1 MSDKTYINSEG
12 SKKEIDL
19 QYILLKYHLNN
30 VQELDDFIAEMLLK
44 STQLSKIKTILFK
57 IFINEQ

>member
-12 SKKEIDL
+12 IKKEIDL
-19 QYILLKYHLNN
+19 QYILLKYHLNS

-57 IFINEQ
+57 TFINEQ

>member
-12 SKKEIDL
+12 IKKEIDL
-19 QYILLKYHLNN
+19 QYILYKYQLNN

-57 IFINEQ
+57 TFINEQ

>member
-19 QYILLKYHLNN
+19 QYILHKYQLNN

-44 STQLSKIKTILFK
+44 STQLSKLKTILFK
-57 IFINEQ
+57 TFINEQ

>member
-12 SKKEIDL
+12 IKKEIDL
-19 QYILLKYHLNN
+19 QYILHKYQLNN

-44 STQLSKIKTILFK
+44 STQLSKIKTLLFQT
-57 IFINEQ
+57 FINEQ

>member
-12 SKKEIDL
+12 IKKEIDL
-19 QYILLKYHLNN
+19 QYILHKYQLNN

-44 STQLSKIKTILFK
+44 STQLSKIKIILFK
-57 IFINEQ
+57 TFINEQ

>member
-12 SKKEIDL
+12 IKKEIDL
-19 QYILLKYHLNN
+19 QYILHKYQLNN

-57 IFINEQ
+57 TFINEQ

>member
-19 QYILLKYHLNN
+19 QYILHKYQLNN

-57 IFINEQ
+57 TFINEQ

>member
-19 QYILLKYHLNN
+19 QYILHKYQLNN
-30 VQELDDFIAEMLLK
+30 VQELDDFITEILIK
-44 STQLSKIKTILFK
+44 SEKLGKIKTVLFK
-57 IFINEQ
+57 ALINEK

>member
-19 QYILLKYHLNN
+19 QYILHKYQLNN

-44 STQLSKIKTILFK
+44 STQLSKIKTIFFK
-57 IFINEQ
+57 TFINEQ

>member
-1 MSDKTYINSEG
+1 MNNKTFIDNEG
-12 SKKEIDL
+12 NKKEIDL
-19 QYILLKYHLNN
+19 QYILHKYQLNN

-57 IFINEQ
+57 TFINEQ

>member
-57 IFINEQ
+57 TFINEQ

>member
-19 QYILLKYHLNN
+19 QYILYKYQLNN

>member
-19 QYILLKYHLNN
+19 QYILYKYQLNN

-57 IFINEQ
+57 TFINEQ

>member
-19 QYILLKYHLNN
+19 QYILHKYQLNN
-30 VQELDDFIAEMLLK
+30 VQELDDFITEMLLK

-57 IFINEQ
+57 TFINEQ

>member
-12 SKKEIDL
+12 IKKEIDL
-19 QYILLKYHLNN
+19 QYILHKYQLNN

-44 STQLSKIKTILFK
+44 STQLSKIKTILIK
-57 IFINEQ
+57 TFINEQ

>member
-19 QYILLKYHLNN
+19 QYILHKYHLNN

-44 STQLSKIKTILFK
+44 STQQNKIKTILFK
-57 IFINEQ
+57 TFINEQ

>member
-19 QYILLKYHLNN
+19 QYILHKYQLNN

-44 STQLSKIKTILFK
+44 STQLSKIKTVLFK
-57 IFINEQ
+57 TFINEQ

>member
-19 QYILLKYHLNN
+19 QYILHKYQLNN

>member
-1 MSDKTYINSEG
+1 MSDKTYINSKG
-12 SKKEIDL
+12 IKKEIDL
-19 QYILLKYHLNN
+19 QYILLKYQLNN

-57 IFINEQ
+57 TFINEQ

>member
-44 STQLSKIKTILFK
+44 STQLSKIKTLLFQT
-57 IFINEQ
+57 FINEQ